1 MGSEAGELRLR
12 TTAIRTGVHLVTAA
26 GALNRESAPELE
38 QQLEQ
43 VPAAA
48 DVIVDLDEAEVADA
62 SAFGVLRRFAARLRA
77 QGNDLTVVCEH
88 DPSTR
93 TLLRRAG
100 VSVADAH
107 DGALRYLLGRRLLK
121 RLRWR

>member
-12 TTAIRTGVHLVTAA
+12 TTAIRTGVHLVTAS
-26 GALNRESAPELE
+26 GALDRASAPVLARE
-38 QQLEQ
+38 LEQ

-48 DVIVDLDEAEVADA
+48 DVIVDLDEAELADA
-62 SAFGVLRRFAARLRA
+62 SAFGVLRRFAARLRR
-77 QGNDLTVVCEH
+77 QGNELTVVCEG
-88 DPSTR
+88 DPGTR
-93 TLLRRAG
+93 TLLREAG
-100 VSVADAH
+100 VSVADEH